1 MNARRALVFIFCTV
15 ALDVLALGMVIPVL
29 PRLVLDF
36 MHGNTA
42 GASET
47 IGIFA
52 TAWGLMQFLC
62 SPLLGAMSDR
72 FGRRPVIL
80 ISCLGLGLDYVFMA
94 IAPSLGLLFVGRVIS
109 GITSATIGTAFA
121 YIADVTP
128 PENRAKS
135 FGTIGGAFG
144 LGFVVGPALG
154 GLLGSIEPRLPFW
167 CSAAACVANAAFGWF
182 VLPESL
188 PIERRMAFSW
198 KRANPVGSLMLLS
211 RHSELW
217 GLAAANFLG
226 WFAHQVLPA
235 VFVLYAGYRFGW
247 GADLVG
253 LTLAFVG
260 VCAALVQGALAGPIV
275 AWLGERWSMV
285 AGYSAGAAGMFIY
298 GLAPTGYLLW
308 IGIPVMGLWGLSG
321 VASQALMTRRVS
333 PSEQGQLQG
342 AVSSLTSI
350 AGVVGPYVFAA
361 TFAYFL
367 VRAPGAPWLLAAAV
381 LLAATL
387 VSWLATRPRPA
398 AVLSR

>member
-15 ALDVLALGMVIPVL
+15 ALDVLALGMIIPVL
-29 PRLVLDF
+29 PRLVLSF
-36 MHGNTA
+36 LHGDTA

-47 IGIFA
+47 IGVFA
-52 TAWGLMQFLC
+52 AVWGLMQFLC
-62 SPLLGAMSDR
+62 SPLLGATSDR
-72 FGRRPVIL
+72 HGRRPVIL
-80 ISCLGLGLDYVFMA
+80 ISCLGLGLDYIFMA
-94 IAPSLGLLFVGRVIS
+94 LAPSLGLLFAGRVIS

-128 PENRAKS
+128 PEGRAKS
-135 FGTIGGAFG
+135 FGAIGGAFG

-154 GLLGSIEPRLPFW
+154 GLLGSVDPRLPFW
-167 CSAAACVANAAFGWF
+167 CSAAACMANAAFGWF

-188 PIERRMAFSW
+188 SREHRMAFSW
-198 KRANPVGSLMLLS
+198 RRANPVGSLVLLG

-235 VFVLYAGYRFGW
+235 VFVLYAGYRYGW
-247 GADLVG
+247 GPDLVG
-253 LTLAFVG
+253 FTLALVG
-260 VCAALVQGALAGPIV
+260 LCAALVQGALAGPIV

-285 AGYSAGAAGMFIY
+285 GGYFAGALGMAIY
-298 GLAPTGYLLW
+298 GLAPTGHVLW
-308 IGIPVMGLWGLSG
+308 IGVPVMGLWGLSG
-321 VASQALMTRRVS
+321 VASQALMTRRVR

-367 VRAPGAPWLLAAAV
+367 VQTPSAPWLLAALV
-381 LLAATL
+381 LCAAAL
-387 VSWLATRPRPA
+387 VSWLATRTPPVAVPPR
-398 AVLSR
+398 